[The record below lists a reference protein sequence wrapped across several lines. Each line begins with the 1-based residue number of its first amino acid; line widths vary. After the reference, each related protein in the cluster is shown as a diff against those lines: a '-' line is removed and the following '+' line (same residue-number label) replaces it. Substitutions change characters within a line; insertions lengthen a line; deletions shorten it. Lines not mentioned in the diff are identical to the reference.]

1 MVASHND
8 RMSLVVKSSLKDQIL
23 AQLRTEILAGHLV
36 PGTVYNAAGLAKK
49 YGASRTP
56 VREAILE
63 LESKGLVH
71 VSTGVGFEVV
81 EQSAEAVRHALEV
94 REILETTAL
103 VAIAGR
109 LTPAQVNAAR
119 TIAGQLEKIT
129 AADDTLEYIELNKA
143 FHLYLAAQYGNDK
156 LVAVLSELMDVQPL
170 PPDHRDD
177 RTAQQHERLLTALE
191 AGDVATVRELVS
203 QHHELSR
210 TTWTTT

>member
-1 MVASHND
+1 
-8 RMSLVVKSSLKDQIL
+8 MSVVVKSSLKDQIL
-23 AQLRTEILAGHLV
+23 AQLRTEILAGHLA

-63 LESKGLVH
+63 LESKGLVR

-81 EQSAEAVRHALEV
+81 KQSAVAIRHALEI

-109 LTPAQVNAAR
+109 LTSSQLQTAR
-119 TIAGQLEKIT
+119 AMAGKLEEIT
-129 AADDTLEYIELNKA
+129 AAVSTLEYIELNKS
-143 FHLYLAAQYGNDK
+143 FHLYLAAQYGNGK
-156 LVAVLSELMDVQPL
+156 LVAILSDLMDFQPL
-170 PPDHRDD
+170 PPGHQDD
-177 RTAQQHERLLTALE
+177 RTAQQHQRLLNALE
-191 AGDVATVRELVS
+191 SGDVETIKELVS

-210 TTWTTT
+210 TTWTAT